1 MFFSAKK
8 KEVVGVDLGSSSVK
22 LVHLKEQKGGYVLQN
37 IGVAPLPP
45 EAVVDNT
52 IMDSASIV
60 EVIRGLLGSL
70 GIKVGEAAVSVSGNS
85 VIIRKIVLPAMSV
98 EELEDQIQWEAEQ
111 YIPFDINDV
120 NLDFQVLGP
129 DSVDPGKMHV
139 LLVASKKDIIN
150 DYIAVFSEAGLK
162 LVVIDVDSFAL
173 QNAFEFNYQPDPDD
187 VVALINIGANVMN
200 INVVKDGISLF
211 TRDVQ
216 VGGSQY
222 SEEIQRQFAVN
233 AEEAERIKVTHSTED
248 MHLLDDVISRVN
260 ENLAIEIRRSLDF
273 YSANAIESKITK
285 IYLGGGVAKAHLLL
299 ESVEQRLDIPVEIL
313 DPFRSITYNENS
325 FDSEYLK
332 EIAPV
337 AVVAVGLAMRRAGD
351 K

>member
-8 KEVVGVDLGSSSVK
+8 KDVIGVDLGSSSVK
-22 LVHLKEQKGGYVLQN
+22 LVHLKEQKGGYALQN
-37 IGVAPLPP
+37 IGILPLPP
-45 EAVVDNT
+45 EAIVDNT
-52 IMDSASIV
+52 LMDSASIV
-60 EVIRGLLGSL
+60 EAVKNLVSSL
-70 GIKVGEAAVSVSGNS
+70 GIRATDVAASVSGNS

-139 LLVASKKDIIN
+139 LLVASKKDIVN
-150 DYIAVFSEAGLK
+150 DYLTVFSEAGLK
-162 LVVIDVDSFAL
+162 LQVVDVDSFAV
-173 QNAFEFNYQPDPDD
+173 QNAFEVNYQPDPDE
-187 VVALINIGANVMN
+187 VHALVNIGASVMN

-216 VGGSQY
+216 LGGSQY
-222 SEEIQRQFAVN
+222 TEELQKQFGIGSEQ
-233 AEEAERIKVTHSTED
+233 AEQIKLSGVGENQQA
-248 MHLLDDVISRVN
+248 LDELISRVN
-260 ENLAIEIRRSLDF
+260 DSLAVEIRRSLDF
-273 YSANAIESKITK
+273 YSANSIDAKITR
-285 IYLGGGVAKAHLLL
+285 IYLSGGTAKTIRLTEAI
-299 ESVEQRLDIPVEIL
+299 EQRLDIPVELI
-313 DPFRSITYNENS
+313 DPFKSITFNEAT
-325 FDSEYLK
+325 FDAEYLK
-332 EIAPV
+332 EIGPI

>member
-1 MFFSAKK
+1 MFFSGKK
-8 KEVVGVDLGSSSVK
+8 KEIIGVDLGSSSIK

-45 EAVVDNT
+45 EAIVDNT

-60 EVIRGLLGSL
+60 EVLKGLISSL
-70 GIKVGEAAVSVSGNS
+70 GIKVVEAAVSVSGNS

-150 DYIAVFSEAGLK
+150 DYLAVFSEANLK
-162 LVVIDVDSFAL
+162 LAVIDVDSFAV
-173 QNAFEFNYQPDPDD
+173 QNAFEINYQPDPDD
-187 VVALINIGANVMN
+187 VFALINIGANVMN
-200 INVVKDGISLF
+200 INVIKDGISLF

-216 VGGSQY
+216 LGGGQY
-222 SEEIQRQFAVN
+222 TEEIQRQFGVDT
-233 AEEAERIKVTHSTED
+233 EEAERIKLSRAVDD
-248 MHLLDDVISRVN
+248 MHMLDDVTSRIN
-260 ENLAIEIRRSLDF
+260 DNLSVEIRRSLDF
-273 YSANAIESKITK
+273 YSANAVDAKISK
-285 IYLGGGVAKAHLLL
+285 IYLSGGVAKTSLLL
-299 ESVEQRLDIPVEIL
+299 EAVEQRLDIPVELL
-313 DPFRSITYNENS
+313 DPFRTITFNENN
-325 FDSEYLK
+325 FDAEYIQ
-332 EIAPV
+332 EIGPV